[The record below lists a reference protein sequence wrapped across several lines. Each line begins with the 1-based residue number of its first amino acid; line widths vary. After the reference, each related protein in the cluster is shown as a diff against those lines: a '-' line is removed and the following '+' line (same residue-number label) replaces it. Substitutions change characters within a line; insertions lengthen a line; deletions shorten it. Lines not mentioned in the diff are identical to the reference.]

1 MLAEVSTDTAFRG
14 ALLDAAKRKLF
25 DLTSWNHMRTSALM
39 QHAQKCAFQ
48 MGFGTIYTRWIA
60 TTVLSTLTL
69 ADVLGQKDSIMDQW
83 LLFENWLYATQSI
96 AAIINHDTGYDELL
110 ESKKLIHWT
119 DLKTK
124 HTLEF
129 EKTLML
135 KRGLY
140 Y

>member
-1 MLAEVSTDTAFRG
+1 
-14 ALLDAAKRKLF
+14 
-25 DLTSWNHMRTSALM
+25 
-39 QHAQKCAFQ
+39 
-48 MGFGTIYTRWIA
+48 
-60 TTVLSTLTL
+60 
-69 ADVLGQKDSIMDQW
+69 MDQW
-83 LLFENWLYATQSI
+83 LLFENRLFATQSC

-124 HTLEF
+124 HNLEF

-135 KRGLY
+135 KWGLY